1 MKTIIALF
9 LLAVT
14 AAHAQLVVDYTGGDP
29 LSVGP
34 GTAAF
39 DFTTGAQ
46 APPTL
51 FTLGIWESSG
61 EGLFNP
67 HTVGIWDATTKALLR
82 SAIVQQ
88 NDAVKIGEFWYVNIA
103 PLTLESGHR
112 YVLGASYADS
122 DFDFALGNIQSVAMG
137 GGVTLGDA
145 LLSNGSGFEF
155 PTLNV
160 SGANLGFIGPTAGFT
175 PVPEPALFGVV
186 ASLLLF
192 GFAAIRKRAGAWLC
206 LVLLTTWGV
215 AAADRPAVGIRA
227 VLDAKPAE
235 RKRLLAILAQ
245 QRPETKKTL
254 LAAGEPAVVPAEN
267 RPPVTPGNLNG
278 LRPVVP
284 PGLRNYASP

>member
-1 MKTIIALF
+1 MKTIIALV
-9 LLAVT
+9 LLVVT
-14 AAHAQLVVDYTGGDP
+14 AANAQLVVDYTGGDQ

-88 NDAVKIGEFWYVNIA
+88 NDAVKIGQFWYVNIA

-122 DFDFALGNIQSVAMG
+122 DFDFALGNIQSVVMG

-145 LLSNGSGFEF
+145 LLSTGSGFEF

-160 SGANLGFIGPTAGFT
+160 SGANLGFIGPNAGFT
-175 PVPEPALFGVV
+175 AVPEPSEALAMSALALGAFAV
-186 ASLLLF
+186 ARRF
-192 GFAAIRKRAGAWLC
+192 RNRH
-206 LVLLTTWGV
+206 V
-215 AAADRPAVGIRA
+215 A
-227 VLDAKPAE
+227 
-235 RKRLLAILAQ
+235 
-245 QRPETKKTL
+245 T
-254 LAAGEPAVVPAEN
+254 
-267 RPPVTPGNLNG
+267 
-278 LRPVVP
+278 
-284 PGLRNYASP
+284 S